1 MSIRKKRNFRD
12 LQLPATALGPNVD
25 AEPVPSRVA
34 PVGPRRR
41 PLALREN
48 GSSAHVDPS
57 SLDDFQP
64 SISSTIA
71 SLDPKPQYK
80 EFDLKN
86 DDFNILQELG
96 QGNGGQCDEG
106 AARTHRYGHGK
117 EGVCFRIVLIDAKP
131 AERKKILLEL
141 QIMHDCDSPYIVS
154 SYGAYLAEP
163 NICICMEFMDKGSFD
178 GIYKRIGAIDIK
190 VVGKVAVA
198 VLEGLRYLYDEHRI
212 IHRDIKPSNVLCNS
226 NGEIKLCDFGVS
238 GELVNSIANTFVGTS
253 IYMSPE
259 RIQGATYSVK
269 SDIWSLGITLI
280 ELSVGQFPFS
290 GSFSDSE
297 DSDHEHEREDEQL
310 HSNRDSLQVP
320 LSATTRRRN
329 RRRSKGVS
337 LHGGGMMMSIIEL
350 MHQIVNEPSPRLP
363 SGKFGAD
370 AEAFVNGC
378 LEKDI
383 DARRTPAQLFDY
395 AWIQHSR
402 ANTVDMKAWAAT
414 F

>member
-1 MSIRKKRNFRD
+1 MSSIRKKRNFRD
-12 LQLPATALGPNVD
+12 LQLPAA
-25 AEPVPSRVA
+25 RVA
-34 PVGPRRR
+34 PLGPRKR
-41 PLALREN
+41 PPPLQEN
-48 GSSAHVDPS
+48 GSGAHPPDSAY
-57 SLDDFQP
+57 LQP
-64 SISSTIA
+64 SLSSTIA
-71 SLDPKPQYK
+71 SLSLDPKRHYK

-86 DDFNILQELG
+86 DDFNVLQELG
-96 QGNGGQCDEG
+96 QGNGGSVMKVQHVPTG
-106 AARTHRYGHGK
+106 TVMAK
-117 EGVCFRIVLIDAKP
+117 KIVLIDAKP

-198 VLEGLRYLYDEHRI
+198 VLEGLRYLYDVHRI

-226 NGEIKLCDFGVS
+226 EGDVKLCDFGVS

-290 GSFSDSE
+290 GSFSDEE
-297 DSDHEHEREDEQL
+297 DSDLEHEEEPKTPN
-310 HSNRDSLQVP
+310 HRDSLQKP
-320 LSATTRRRN
+320 A
-329 RRRSKGVS
+329 RSKGVS
-337 LHGGGMMMSIIEL
+337 LHGGGATMSIIEL
-350 MHQIVNEPSPRLP
+350 MHQIVNEASPRLP
-363 SGKFGAD
+363 KGKFGAD
-370 AEAFVNGC
+370 PEDFVNGC

-383 DARRTPAQLFDY
+383 DARRTPAQLLY
-395 AWIQHSR
+395 
-402 ANTVDMKAWAAT
+402 VDMKAWAAT